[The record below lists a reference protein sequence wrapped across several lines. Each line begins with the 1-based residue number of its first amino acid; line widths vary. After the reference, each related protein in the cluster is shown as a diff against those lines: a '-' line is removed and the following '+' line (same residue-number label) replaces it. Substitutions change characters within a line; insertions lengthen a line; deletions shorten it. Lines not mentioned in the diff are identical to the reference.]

1 MTDHNPG
8 YTLERLPFKGALP
21 PEQEKNAR
29 MRDWP
34 AVYVI
39 DNEKQVYVGETTNVV
54 ARRGQHHMDPR
65 KARLTTMRVV
75 LHDEFNKSAALDLER
90 YLIQMLSGDGA
101 REVLNRNA
109 GLTESDY
116 YDRTRYQEMFAD
128 MRRNYHS
135 AFLRPLP
142 APAA

>member
-8 YTLERLPFKGALP
+8 YTLEHLPFRGALP

-90 YLIQMLSGDGA
+90 YLIQSERLVLGA
-101 REVLNRNA
+101 
-109 GLTESDY
+109 
-116 YDRTRYQEMFAD
+116 FAR
-128 MRRNYHS
+128 MER
-135 AFLRPLP
+135 
-142 APAA
+142 